1 MAQTQ
6 FITHAQV
13 ASPVPVRKGSGLF
26 NALMIVIIVLAG
38 ALTGGLLLL
47 KKTLE
52 RQVKNA
58 EDGLIVLEEK
68 LDIPSITEA
77 KNLQRQIEFGQQAL
91 GGHIYA
97 SPAINFIEQNL
108 LDTTRISTFQYTGG
122 RISMGATVPGYLTFA
137 EQIKYLR
144 SVSDIESF
152 TFSNPGLTPDGS
164 LSFGLEILLKD
175 QYLHAKP
182 VVNLS
187 PVGTT
192 SPTILDGEGGQ

>member
-1 MAQTQ
+1 MATTQ
-6 FITHAQV
+6 FITHTQI
-13 ASPVPVRKGSGLF
+13 SPPAAVHRGSGLF

-38 ALTGGLLLL
+38 AFTGGLLLL

-52 RQVKNA
+52 KQVKNA
-58 EDGLIVLEEK
+58 EDGLVALEEK

-122 RISMGATVPGYLTFA
+122 RISVGATVPGYLTFA

-144 SVSDIESF
+144 SVGDIESF
-152 TFSNPGLTPDGS
+152 TFSNPVLTPDGS
-164 LSFGLEILLKD
+164 LSFGLEVLLKD

-182 VVNLS
+182 AVGPS

-192 SPTILDGEGGQ
+192 SPAILDGEGGL